1 MGSILQQA
9 TGQVHI
15 ISGIFQGVGHQIAD
29 NLGNGLLVNH
39 RHELIGWI
47 IYLKTD
53 AFLLEGRSKALCH
66 SMHQLRN
73 VVQMEMN
80 LHALLLHFVEIEQ
93 LIDEQEQTLG
103 VTVDNRKRLRDSLTI
118 GQFSGNLFPM
128 LFQTLQRSDDKRYRR
143 TDFMGYHREEL
154 QAGISHF
161 LVLLALQLVE
171 FFLMT
176 EFLTFQPALHE
187 PVDCVTDEQKIQN
200 LGWQRPPERRMNHNL
215 QFCLILRPYTIII
228 GCLNQEGIG
237 SGRKIGIVGTMLVG
251 INPILVYSLK
261 FVSILVLL
269 RRYIAQ
275 GGKRDIDGILVM
287 RQIEFCCMTQRFL
300 QLVAP
305 RLYRLSEEFYRG
317 DCYRRSY
324 LVDLDEIWIKAV
336 ETSCR
341 TEIDSAIRGQESGV
355 WHKLVT
361 GKSVIF
367 IEQLDRFTRRIF
379 HNSLAGRNPHY
390 SLRNDKTREFL
401 TRRIDGDASEYTF

>member
-1 MGSILQQA
+1 
-9 TGQVHI
+9 
-15 ISGIFQGVGHQIAD
+15 
-29 NLGNGLLVNH
+29 
-39 RHELIGWI
+39 
-47 IYLKTD
+47 
-53 AFLLEGRSKALCH
+53 
-66 SMHQLRN
+66 
-73 VVQMEMN
+73 
-80 LHALLLHFVEIEQ
+80 
-93 LIDEQEQTLG
+93 
-103 VTVDNRKRLRDSLTI
+103 
-118 GQFSGNLFPM
+118 
-128 LFQTLQRSDDKRYRR
+128 
-143 TDFMGYHREEL
+143 
-154 QAGISHF
+154 
-161 LVLLALQLVE
+161 
-171 FFLMT
+171 MT

-261 FVSILVLL
+261 FVSIQVLL

-287 RQIEFCCMTQRFL
+287 RQIEFCCTTQRFL

-305 RLYRLSEEFYRG
+305 RLYRLTEEFYRG

-324 LVDLDEIWIKAV
+324 LVDLDEIWIEAV

-341 TEIDSAIRGQESGV
+341 TEIDSAIRSQESGV
-355 WHKLVT
+355 WHKLVASE
-361 GKSVIF
+361 SVIF
-367 IEQLDRFTRRIF
+367 IEQRDRFTRRIF

-390 SLRNDKTREFL
+390 SLRNDKTREIL
-401 TRRIDGDASEYTF
+401 TWRIDGDSAEYTF